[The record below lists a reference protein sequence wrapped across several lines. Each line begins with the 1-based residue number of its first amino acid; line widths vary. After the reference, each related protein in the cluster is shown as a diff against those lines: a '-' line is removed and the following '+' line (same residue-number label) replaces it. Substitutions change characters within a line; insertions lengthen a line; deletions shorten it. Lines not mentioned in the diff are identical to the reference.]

1 MTEADDFSFF
11 FFFFVNEGTR
21 PMACHPTRWRAK
33 ENGHQVMTEAD
44 FMPEFALCRLSAR
57 PYSSNWGP
65 FPTKLQKNE
74 RIKYASFLFFIFYSF
89 GRSTSGT
96 W

>member
-1 MTEADDFSFF
+1 
-11 FFFFVNEGTR
+11 
-21 PMACHPTRWRAK
+21 MACHPTRWRAK

-65 FPTKLQKNE
+65 FPKKLQKNE
-74 RIKYASFLFFIFYSF
+74 RIK
-89 GRSTSGT
+89 
-96 W
+96 